1 MSNLYPRC
9 WKCNTPYHYQI
20 PRPWLIKNLLFFL
33 PIKKY
38 FCPHCVTARY
48 AWIKS
53 ETGKDYLDG
62 ENPMKTNDKKNRRKK

>member
-53 ETGKDYLDG
+53 ETGKDYLDN
-62 ENPMKTNDKKNRRKK
+62 ENAVKTNEKKNRRKK